1 MGERKSI
8 PAIGTFGFAALL
20 AAGVASSASA
30 QTPAAPAAGPVKLG
44 IVTFLTGPAAGPFGV
59 PARNGAEIVIES
71 LNAGTV
77 PAPYNTVGLA
87 GSKIEPRIIDEAGSA
102 ANVVTEYRNLVQR
115 DQVDA
120 VVGYISSGNCLAVTP
135 VAEELKALTV
145 LFDCGTPRIFEEK
158 PRKYVFRPTP
168 HATMDSVG
176 AARYLVAKKKDI
188 SLYSGINQ
196 NYAWGQDSWRDFVG
210 AMSTLAPKAKVDK
223 ELFPKLF
230 AGEFG
235 AEISTLLTSKSQAL
249 HTSFWN
255 GDLESFIYQEQTRG
269 LDKRM
274 PIIATAG
281 EFGAEISTLLT
292 SKSQALHTS
301 FWNGDLESFIY
312 QEQTRGLD
320 KRMPIIATAGESAI
334 WRLGNKMPDGT
345 IIGARG
351 PHGPMAR
358 DSELNKW
365 FVKVYTDRYG
375 SPPTYP
381 SYHMAQSILG
391 LKAAWDK
398 AAQAKNGSR
407 PAIDDVVAAFE
418 NLEFEGP
425 STKIKMAIGN
435 GHQGISEIAYG
446 TYKFNKQKNAPEIV
460 DLMRFPAECVN
471 PPADGTAEDWLK
483 GGMKG
488 AKC

>member
-1 MGERKSI
+1 M
-8 PAIGTFGFAALL
+8 
-20 AAGVASSASA
+20 
-30 QTPAAPAAGPVKLG
+30 KLG

-59 PARNGAEIVIES
+59 PARNGAEILIEA
-71 LNAGTV
+71 LNAGTA

-87 GSKIEPRIIDEAGSA
+87 GAKIEPRIIDEAGSA

-115 DQVDA
+115 DQVEA
-120 VVGYISSGNCLAVTP
+120 IVGYISSGNCLAVTP

-210 AMSTLAPKAKVDK
+210 AMTTLAPKAKVDK

-255 GDLESFIYQEQTRG
+255 GDLESFIYQEQ
-269 LDKRM
+269 
-274 PIIATAG
+274 A
-281 EFGAEISTLLT
+281 
-292 SKSQALHTS
+292 
-301 FWNGDLESFIY
+301 
-312 QEQTRGLD
+312 RGLD

-375 SPPTYP
+375 TPPTYP
-381 SYHMAQSILG
+381 SYHMTQSILG
-391 LKAAWDK
+391 LKSAWEK
-398 AAQAKNGSR
+398 AAKAKNGAK
-407 PAIDDVVAAFE
+407 PTIDEVVAAFE
-418 NLEFEGP
+418 NLEYDAF
-425 STKIKMAIGN
+425 STKIKMAIGG

-460 DLMRFPAECVN
+460 DIMRFPAECVN
-471 PPADGTAEDWLK
+471 PPAEGTSEEWLK